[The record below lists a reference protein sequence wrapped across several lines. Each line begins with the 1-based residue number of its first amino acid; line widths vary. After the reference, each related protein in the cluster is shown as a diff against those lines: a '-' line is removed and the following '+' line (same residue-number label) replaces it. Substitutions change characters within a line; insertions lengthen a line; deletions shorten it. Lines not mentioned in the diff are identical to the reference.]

1 MYFQDIP
8 SLQFFTLISLGI
20 LIFSI
25 LFDIL
30 LGELPTKIHPVVF
43 IGKNI
48 EFFLKYLIKIKN
60 KISGFIL
67 TILVSLIVILF
78 FIVILLISSYNLII
92 FLIISSLILSSTFSI
107 RMLLSSAKSIFNDL
121 ELDINSARVSMS
133 HLVSR
138 DTSELTK
145 TLIVSATIETLS
157 ENITDSVIS
166 PVFYYIIANIIFIL
180 ALSLIVVFNFSSANI
195 NILNI
200 IIFSVIIAIFYRII
214 NTLDAMVGYKNE
226 KYSNIGYF
234 PAKLDDILNYIPARL
249 GGILTVLTSFLYRN
263 QGFNYKNSYLTMLN
277 DARKCP
283 SPNSGFT
290 MAAVAGALD
299 ISLTKKNVYSIGK
312 DKNVLKKNDI
322 NKAIKLSKLTIFLS
336 ILFLI
341 LIFLIFIL
349 IIFVF
354 LL

>member
-1 MYFQDIP
+1 M
-8 SLQFFTLISLGI
+8 
-20 LIFSI
+20 
-25 LFDIL
+25 
-30 LGELPTKIHPVVF
+30 VF

-200 IIFSVIIAIFYRII
+200 IIFSVIIAIF
-214 NTLDAMVGYKNE
+214 L
-226 KYSNIGYF
+226 
-234 PAKLDDILNYIPARL
+234 
-249 GGILTVLTSFLYRN
+249 
-263 QGFNYKNSYLTMLN
+263 
-277 DARKCP
+277 
-283 SPNSGFT
+283 
-290 MAAVAGALD
+290 
-299 ISLTKKNVYSIGK
+299 
-312 DKNVLKKNDI
+312 
-322 NKAIKLSKLTIFLS
+322 
-336 ILFLI
+336 
-341 LIFLIFIL
+341 
-349 IIFVF
+349 
-354 LL
+354 

>member
-1 MYFQDIP
+1 
-8 SLQFFTLISLGI
+8 
-20 LIFSI
+20 
-25 LFDIL
+25 
-30 LGELPTKIHPVVF
+30 
-43 IGKNI
+43 
-48 EFFLKYLIKIKN
+48 
-60 KISGFIL
+60 
-67 TILVSLIVILF
+67 
-78 FIVILLISSYNLII
+78 
-92 FLIISSLILSSTFSI
+92 
-107 RMLLSSAKSIFNDL
+107 MLLFSAKSIFNDL
-121 ELDINSARVSMS
+121 EVDINSARVSMS

-138 DTSELTK
+138 DTSELTE
-145 TLIVSATIETLS
+145 TLIISATIETLS

-180 ALSLIVVFNFSSANI
+180 ALSLIVVFNFSSVNI

-249 GGILTVLTSFLYRN
+249 GGILTVLASFLYRN
-263 QGFNYKNSYLTMLN
+263 QGFNYKSSFSTMLN

-299 ISLTKKNVYSIGK
+299 ISLTKKNVYKIGK

>member
-1 MYFQDIP
+1 MYFQDIT
-8 SLQFFTLISLGI
+8 SLQFFIPFSLGI

-25 LFDIL
+25 LFDVF

-60 KISGFIL
+60 KLSGLIL
-67 TILVSLIVILF
+67 TILVLLIVILF

-92 FLIISSLILSSTFSI
+92 FVIISSLILSSTFSI
-107 RMLLSSAKSIFNDL
+107 RMLLSSAKSISNDL

-133 HLVSR
+133 YLVSR
-138 DTSELTK
+138 DTSELTES
-145 TLIVSATIETLS
+145 LIISATIETLS

-166 PVFYYIIANIIFIL
+166 PVFYYIIANIILIL
-180 ALSLIVVFNFSSANI
+180 VLSLELFSFSSVNI

-249 GGILTVLTSFLYRN
+249 GGVLTVLASFLYRN

-277 DARKCP
+277 DAKKCP

-299 ISLTKKNVYSIGK
+299 ISLTKKNVYKIGK

-322 NKAIKLSKLTIFLS
+322 NKAINLSKLTILLS